1 MEYWEAFQEFEF
13 SNETLMV
20 VGALLVLIAVM
31 QIIKSSV
38 KLIFWVLLAGVGA
51 LGALYGHD
59 RSAVRLPDDLIEE
72 ARNLAGPGGLTEN
85 MMQALCLK
93 VLNEQSSSSAWMDLN
108 DHWYGQ
114 QGASVTPVRYSLLGG
129 QSQFQVVD
137 FDINRDVNH
146 EVEHLN
152 HTFRR

>member
-31 QIIKSSV
+31 QIIKSSL
-38 KLIFWVLLAGVGA
+38 KLVFWVILAGVGA
-51 LGALYGHD
+51 IGALYGHD
-59 RSAVRLPDDLIEE
+59 RSALRLPSDLIDD
-72 ARNLAGPGGLTEN
+72 ARNLAGQGGLTDS

-93 VLNEQSSSSAWMDLN
+93 VLNEPSSSSAWMDLDDHSN
-108 DHWYGQ
+108 DRF
-114 QGASVTPVRYSLLGG
+114 GAAVTPVRYSLLSG
-129 QSQFQVVD
+129 QSQLQIID
-137 FDINRDVNH
+137 FNIHRDINH

-152 HTFRR
+152 HAFGY